1 LQWSLFKK
9 RGLAWPTLSGN
20 LTGGAFGTAGLKAG
34 LLVQGN
40 FVFGGCV
47 MRITAP
53 DNRNIDSLIRTWI
66 AVAAAVVAW
75 LVPIPWYCSVA
86 IFLAV
91 LLPLGIFYPLLTRP
105 RK

>member
-1 LQWSLFKK
+1 MVPFQK
-9 RGLAWPTLSGN
+9 RGTGLSN
-20 LTGGAFGTAGLKAG
+20 PQRQFGRWRVWNCGIKSG
-34 LLVQGN
+34 LLVHGN
-40 FVFGGCV
+40 FVFGDFV

-66 AVAAAVVAW
+66 VVAAAVVAW

-86 IFLAV
+86 IFLGV
-91 LLPLGIFYPLLTRP
+91 LLPLGIFYPLLTPP